1 MENTLIQ
8 EQINTLPNTAKQ
20 LRAMYQAT
28 EYYWRL
34 WLEPIQH
41 IVPKNTR
48 LYTPKQ
54 ILAIV
59 KELGLPKQIK
69 K

>member
-1 MENTLIQ
+1 MENILIQ
-8 EQINTLPNTAKQ
+8 EQINALPNTAKQ

-34 WLEPIQH
+34 WLEPLQQI
-41 IVPKNTR
+41 IPKNTR

-54 ILAIV
+54 MVAIV
-59 KELGLPKQIK
+59 KELGLPKPTK